1 MSPIRMIRPALEA
14 EWHDAFRLIFQATP
28 DGERAA
34 RVSHAIDMVRL
45 GELQRQGVWVATESN
60 LIMGA
65 MICLKVPGASALVWP
80 PQAEPGAQRTAIED
94 TLMMHCNGWLRGQG
108 VRIAQCLLEE
118 KDQLLAVPLLRNEF
132 QKITALEY
140 LRHDLTLVPAKPT
153 DALRYQTYCETDPA
167 LFRATLEKTYQGS
180 LDCPELNG
188 VRTMEEIVAG
198 HVAQGRHDPNRWWL
212 AFDGDLPVAV
222 LLLTATPEWRGW
234 DLSYLGV
241 VPTARR
247 QGFAR
252 NLARKAIGEARRA
265 GQSKLTLSVDRRN
278 VPARALYE
286 QLGFVFYDYRD
297 VYLAL
302 WPKDK
307 VSPAVP

>member
-1 MSPIRMIRPALEA
+1 
-14 EWHDAFRLIFQATP
+14 RLIFQAAP
-28 DGERAA
+28 DSERAA
-34 RVSHAIDMVRL
+34 RVSHAIDMLRL
-45 GELQRQGVWVATESN
+45 GELQRQGIWVATEST
-60 LIMGA
+60 LIAGA
-65 MICLKVPGASALVWP
+65 MICLQVPGASALVWP

-94 TLMMHCNGWLRGQG
+94 ALVMHCNGWLRGQG
-108 VRIAQCLLEE
+108 VRVAQCLMEE

-132 QKITALEY
+132 RKVTSLEY
-140 LRHDLTLVPAKPT
+140 LRHDLTRVPAMPI
-153 DALRYQTYCETDPA
+153 DSLRYQTYRDADPA
-167 LFRATLEKTYQGS
+167 LFRATLERTYQET

-188 VRTMEEIVAG
+188 VRAMEEIVAG

-212 AFDGDLPVAV
+212 AFEGDLPVAV
-222 LLLTATPEWRGW
+222 LLLTATPEWWAW

-252 NLARKAIGEARRA
+252 NLAYKAIGEARRA

-278 VPARALYE
+278 LPARVLYE
-286 QLGFVFYDYRD
+286 SLGFVLYDHRE

-307 VSPAVP
+307 MLPAVP